1 MLRIHASIHV
11 GITFV
16 VAGAGREVVLMYTQ
30 PSGMGRDY
38 QAEVDILYVM
48 QV

>member
-1 MLRIHASIHV
+1 MLRNRASIHV
-11 GITFV
+11 EIMFV

-38 QAEVDILYVM
+38 QAEVDTLYVM